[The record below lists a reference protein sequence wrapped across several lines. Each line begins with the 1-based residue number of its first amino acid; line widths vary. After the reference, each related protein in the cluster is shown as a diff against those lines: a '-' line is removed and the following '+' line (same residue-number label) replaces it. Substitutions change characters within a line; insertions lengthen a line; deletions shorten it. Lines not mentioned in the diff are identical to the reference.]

1 MLLITLV
8 AFENMGVGTAMPA
21 LIADL
26 GTVSQYGWPFL
37 AFIATNVIG
46 TVLAGRWSDAHGPR
60 AVLLG
65 APAVFGLGLL
75 VAGTAGTLTQLLIG
89 RVLQGLSA
97 GATGVVVYVLI
108 ALIYTPRARPAVF
121 GLISAAWVVPSLVG
135 PPISALVTEQF
146 SWHWVFLGLLPLVVV
161 ALLLVLPAS
170 RGLPTPTDPPA
181 ARPGLVAAAF
191 AAAFGVTALSWSG
204 QHTTAV
210 GLVVA
215 LAAAAVLFQALRR
228 LVPAGTFVARPGIAA
243 VVAGRA
249 LIAGAFFTAAAYLP
263 LMLTSTHGWS
273 LTAAS
278 APLIVGSLGWS
289 GASAW
294 QGRHPDLSRAMLLR
308 VGFLQLAVGLAA
320 LLLVAPSWGLAWL
333 ALPAVGRGR
342 DRHGTGLL
350 GAVLPAAAVF
360 RSHRGRLQLLL
371 GAARRPALAGG
382 VRRHRRCPAGPDL
395 DTRGRTHRAGGRPHR
410 ADRLWRRDQPED
422 PASRLRPADLHL
434 GVAAQH
440 EGPPAPRLAG
450 QVQVGVRREQGG
462 QRLRQ
467 LHPGERSAQAEVHPG
482 PEGEV
487 RVRVPRR
494 VEDVGIGEDRRVPV
508 GSAEQRGDLLALLDH
523 HSPDLHGCGGRALEE
538 LQGRVEAQHLL
549 DGRGRFPA
557 GAQPCAR
564 AARPTRCRTRS
575 PTPRGQR

>member
-1 MLLITLV
+1 MTVEQSSVREELFGPTQRAVTVGIVLLITLV

-46 TVLAGRWSDAHGPR
+46 TVLAGRWSDAHGPK

-65 APAVFGLGLL
+65 APAVFGLGLF
-75 VAGTAGTLTQLLIG
+75 VAGTASTLTQLLIG

-170 RGLPTPTDPPA
+170 RGLPTPADPPK
-181 ARPGLVAAAF
+181 ARPGVVSAAF

-204 QHTTAV
+204 QHTTYV

-228 LVPAGTFVARPGIAA
+228 LVPEGTFVARPGIAA

-249 LIAGAFFTAAAYLP
+249 LIAGAFFTTAAYLP

-308 VGFLQLAVGLAA
+308 VGFLHLAVGLAA

-333 ALPAVGRGR
+333 ALPAVGVAGI
-342 DRHGTGLL
+342 GMGLGFSAL
-350 GAVLPAAAVF
+350 SFLLLQCSGPTEVGFNSSSAQLADQLSQAVF
-360 RSHRGRLQLLL
+360 VGIGGALLAL
-371 GAARRPALAGG
+371 ISTPAVALTLLVGVLALLTIAG
-382 VRRHRRCPAGPDL
+382 VVISP
-395 DTRGRTHRAGGRPHR
+395 RT
-410 ADRLWRRDQPED
+410 
-422 PASRLRPADLHL
+422 LRPA
-434 GVAAQH
+434 
-440 EGPPAPRLAG
+440 PSR
-450 QVQVGVRREQGG
+450 
-462 QRLRQ
+462 
-467 LHPGERSAQAEVHPG
+467 
-482 PEGEV
+482 
-487 RVRVPRR
+487 
-494 VEDVGIGEDRRVPV
+494 
-508 GSAEQRGDLLALLDH
+508 
-523 HSPDLHGCGGRALEE
+523 
-538 LQGRVEAQHLL
+538 
-549 DGRGRFPA
+549 
-557 GAQPCAR
+557 
-564 AARPTRCRTRS
+564 
-575 PTPRGQR
+575 

>member
-1 MLLITLV
+1 MTVEQSSVREELFGPTQRAVTVGIVLLITLV

-46 TVLAGRWSDAHGPR
+46 TVLAGRWSDTHGPK

-65 APAVFGLGLL
+65 APAVFGIGLL
-75 VAGTAGTLTQLLIG
+75 VAGTAGTMTQLLIG

-161 ALLLVLPAS
+161 ALVLVLPAS
-170 RGLPTPTDPPA
+170 RGLPTPTDTPA
-181 ARPGLVAAAF
+181 ARPGVVAAAF
-191 AAAFGVTALSWSG
+191 VAAFGVTALSWSG

-228 LVPAGTFVARPGIAA
+228 LVPEGTFVARPGIAA

-249 LIAGAFFTAAAYLP
+249 LIAGAFFTTAAYLP

-278 APLIVGSLGWS
+278 TPLIVGSLGWS

-308 VGFLQLAVGLAA
+308 VGFLALAVGLGS

-333 ALPAVGRGR
+333 ALPAVGVAGI
-342 DRHGTGLL
+342 GMGLGFSAL
-350 GAVLPAAAVF
+350 SFLLLQCSGPTEVGFNSSSAQLADQLSQAVF
-360 RSHRGRLQLLL
+360 
-371 GAARRPALAGG
+371 
-382 VRRHRRCPAGPDL
+382 
-395 DTRGRTHRAGGRPHR
+395 
-410 ADRLWRRDQPED
+410 
-422 PASRLRPADLHL
+422 
-434 GVAAQH
+434 
-440 EGPPAPRLAG
+440 
-450 QVQVGVRREQGG
+450 
-462 QRLRQ
+462 
-467 LHPGERSAQAEVHPG
+467 
-482 PEGEV
+482 
-487 RVRVPRR
+487 
-494 VEDVGIGEDRRVPV
+494 VGIG
-508 GSAEQRGDLLALLDH
+508 GALLALISTPAVALTVLVGVLTLLTVCGVAI
-523 HSPDLHGCGGRALEE
+523 SP
-538 LQGRVEAQHLL
+538 
-549 DGRGRFPA
+549 
-557 GAQPCAR
+557 
-564 AARPTRCRTRS
+564 RTL
-575 PTPRGQR
+575 GQAPSR

>member
-1 MLLITLV
+1 MTVEQSSVREELFGPRQRAVTVGIVLLITLV

-26 GTVSQYGWPFL
+26 GSVSQYGWPFL

-46 TVLAGRWSDAHGPR
+46 TVLAGRWSDAHGPK

-65 APAVFGLGLL
+65 APAVFGVGLL
-75 VAGTAGTLTQLLIG
+75 VAGTAGNLAQLLIG

-146 SWHWVFLGLLPLVVV
+146 SWHWVFLGLLPLVAV

-170 RGLPTPTDPPA
+170 RGLPTPTAPPT

-210 GLVVA
+210 GLVLA

-228 LVPAGTFVARPGIAA
+228 LVPEGTFVARPGIAA

-249 LIAGAFFTAAAYLP
+249 LIAGAFFTTAAYLP

-308 VGFLQLAVGLAA
+308 VGFLHLAVGLAA

-333 ALPAVGRGR
+333 ALPAVGVAGI
-342 DRHGTGLL
+342 GMGLGFSAL
-350 GAVLPAAAVF
+350 SFLLLQCSAPTEVGFNSSSAQLADQLSQAVFVGIGGALLALISTPAVALTVLVGVLAVLTVC
-360 RSHRGRLQLLL
+360 
-371 GAARRPALAGG
+371 G
-382 VRRHRRCPAGPDL
+382 VAISS
-395 DTRGRTHRAGGRPHR
+395 RT
-410 ADRLWRRDQPED
+410 
-422 PASRLRPADLHL
+422 LRPA
-434 GVAAQH
+434 
-440 EGPPAPRLAG
+440 P
-450 QVQVGVRREQGG
+450 
-462 QRLRQ
+462 
-467 LHPGERSAQAEVHPG
+467 
-482 PEGEV
+482 
-487 RVRVPRR
+487 
-494 VEDVGIGEDRRVPV
+494 
-508 GSAEQRGDLLALLDH
+508 
-523 HSPDLHGCGGRALEE
+523 
-538 LQGRVEAQHLL
+538 
-549 DGRGRFPA
+549 
-557 GAQPCAR
+557 
-564 AARPTRCRTRS
+564 
-575 PTPRGQR
+575 

>member
-1 MLLITLV
+1 MTVEQSSVREELFGPTQRAVTVGIVLLITLV

-46 TVLAGRWSDAHGPR
+46 TVLAGRWSDAHGPK

-181 ARPGLVAAAF
+181 ARSGVVVAAF
-191 AAAFGVTALSWSG
+191 AAAFGVTAMSWSG
-204 QHTTAV
+204 QHTTIV

-215 LAAAAVLFQALRR
+215 LAAAAVLFQALRL
-228 LVPAGTFVARPGIAA
+228 LVPEGTFVARPGIAA

-249 LIAGAFFTAAAYLP
+249 LIAGAFFTTAAYLP

-308 VGFLQLAVGLAA
+308 VGFLHLAVGLAA

-333 ALPAVGRGR
+333 ALPAVGVAGI
-342 DRHGTGLL
+342 GMGLGFSAL
-350 GAVLPAAAVF
+350 SFLLLQCSGPTEVGFNSSSAQLADQLSQAVF
-360 RSHRGRLQLLL
+360 VGIGGALLAL
-371 GAARRPALAGG
+371 ISTPALALT
-382 VRRHRRCPAGPDL
+382 VL
-395 DTRGRTHRAGGRPHR
+395 
-410 ADRLWRRDQPED
+410 
-422 PASRLRPADLHL
+422 
-434 GVAAQH
+434 
-440 EGPPAPRLAG
+440 
-450 QVQVGVRREQGG
+450 VGV
-462 QRLRQ
+462 
-467 LHPGERSAQAEVHPG
+467 
-482 PEGEV
+482 
-487 RVRVPRR
+487 
-494 VEDVGIGEDRRVPV
+494 
-508 GSAEQRGDLLALLDH
+508 LALLTVCGVVI
-523 HSPDLHGCGGRALEE
+523 SP
-538 LQGRVEAQHLL
+538 
-549 DGRGRFPA
+549 
-557 GAQPCAR
+557 
-564 AARPTRCRTRS
+564 RTVRQ
-575 PTPRGQR
+575 TPSR